1 MPPLENY
8 AVVVVDTLRAT
19 TTMATILERGAK
31 GVLPVADV
39 DEAFSLRSQNPHILL
54 GGERHN
60 RPLPGFDAGNSPFDY
75 AETMVQ
81 DRLVVLST
89 TNGTQAVKRVKDAS
103 WLALGALVNARA
115 CFEAQIQAE
124 EKGLVVCAGTEG
136 QIALEDVLAAGAIVS
151 YWPTSLRGDGAH
163 LACALYNRWQHDLAQ
178 GIRLA
183 SHAKTLIDQGLE
195 QDVDFAAALNIYSQ
209 VPVRQDTNWFAY
221 P

>member
-19 TTMATILERGAK
+19 TTMATILERGAQ

-39 DEAFSLRSQNPHILL
+39 DEAFSLRDKNPHVLL

-75 AETMVQ
+75 PESMVQ

-89 TNGTQAVKRVKDAS
+89 TNGTQAVERVRDAS
-103 WLALGALVNARA
+103 WVALGALVNARA
-115 CFEAQIQAE
+115 CFEQQIRAADT
-124 EKGLVVCAGTEG
+124 GLVVCAGTEG
-136 QIALEDVLAAGAIVS
+136 QVALEDVLAAGSIVS
-151 YWPTSLRGDGAH
+151 YWPTDLRGDGAH
-163 LACALYNRWQHDLAQ
+163 LACAFYRRWQDDLVQ

-183 SHAKTLIDQGLE
+183 SHAKTLINQGLE
-195 QDVDFAAALNIYSQ
+195 QDVDFAASLNIYSR
-209 VPVRQDTNWFAY
+209 VPVRQSTNWFAY
-221 P
+221 S